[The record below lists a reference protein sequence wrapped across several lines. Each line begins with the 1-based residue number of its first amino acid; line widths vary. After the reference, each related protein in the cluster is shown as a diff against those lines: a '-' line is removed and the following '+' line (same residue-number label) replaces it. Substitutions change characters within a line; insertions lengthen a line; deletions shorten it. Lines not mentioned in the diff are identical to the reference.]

1 MPELRQISHFDDLEW
16 IRKSKKLLNALNIGF
31 LLQDMDD
38 NILEANEALLKMN
51 GRSREEFVGHHVS
64 EFYDEKE
71 YKTLRT
77 GDLMQIDSEYYQ
89 AEYFIRNKN
98 GAKIPVLFIVSI
110 NKNER
115 GEPISENVLVLDISK
130 QKQFQARL
138 KAANK
143 ELTAV
148 NEALRLNQE
157 SLQNEKTKLET
168 ILFGIG
174 DSVSVFDING
184 RRLLSNPQAHGIHK
198 KKRSVMPLEACRDEI
213 VTLGN
218 GKKQRHFEATVKE
231 VKDSRGETF
240 AYVEILK
247 ETTDL
252 FALRARE
259 QELQLIKRQL
269 RQKEVA
275 SEILSTSPAMHKCI
289 NAALLCADMEST
301 VLITG
306 ETGVGKNMIAAAIH
320 NHGIRRNRPF
330 VQVNCG
336 ALPENLIE
344 SELFGH
350 VRGSFSGAVS
360 DNIGLFRT
368 ADSGTLFLDEVGDLG
383 MPLQV
388 KLLHAIQDRE
398 IRPVGSSRTYKVDVR
413 LVCATNRDLKGLVEN
428 GLFRQDLYYRLAVI
442 PLMIPPLRERGQD
455 ILLLANHFIVKHS
468 KKGRRKK
475 TGFHHDTQKI
485 LLDYHWPGNVRE
497 LENVI
502 EYALAMSPG
511 PLILP
516 EHLPVFLLTGAKD
529 TPPHEP
535 EKVAASVVLP
545 DVHHDSLAESEKEAI
560 LNALWRCKFNQ
571 TRAAKELGI
580 SRITLWRKMS
590 KYRDLC

>member
-1 MPELRQISHFDDLEW
+1 MI
-16 IRKSKKLLNALNIGF
+16 
-31 LLQDMDD
+31 
-38 NILEANEALLKMN
+38 
-51 GRSREEFVGHHVS
+51 
-64 EFYDEKE
+64 
-71 YKTLRT
+71 
-77 GDLMQIDSEYYQ
+77 
-89 AEYFIRNKN
+89 
-98 GAKIPVLFIVSI
+98 IVSI

-320 NHGIRRNRPF
+320 NHSIRRNRPF

-442 PLMIPPLRERGQD
+442 PLLIPPLRERGQD
-455 ILLLANHFIVKHS
+455 ILLLANHFIV
-468 KKGRRKK
+468 
-475 TGFHHDTQKI
+475 
-485 LLDYHWPGNVRE
+485 
-497 LENVI
+497 
-502 EYALAMSPG
+502 
-511 PLILP
+511 
-516 EHLPVFLLTGAKD
+516 
-529 TPPHEP
+529 
-535 EKVAASVVLP
+535 
-545 DVHHDSLAESEKEAI
+545 
-560 LNALWRCKFNQ
+560 
-571 TRAAKELGI
+571 
-580 SRITLWRKMS
+580 
-590 KYRDLC
+590 

>member
-1 MPELRQISHFDDLEW
+1 MAGQRQTYHLDDLEW

-38 NILEANEALLKMN
+38 NILEANEALFKMN
-51 GRSREEFVGHHVS
+51 GRSREEFIGHHVS
-64 EFYDEKE
+64 EFYSEKE
-71 YKTLRT
+71 YKTLRA

-89 AEYFIRNKN
+89 GEYFIYNKD
-98 GAKIPVLFIVSI
+98 GTRIPVLFIVSI
-110 NKNER
+110 NKNEL
-115 GEPISENVLVLDISK
+115 GEPVSENVLVLDISK

-138 KAANK
+138 KEANK

-148 NEALRLNQE
+148 NEALRMHQD
-157 SLQNEKTKLET
+157 SLQNEKMKLEA

-184 RRLLSNPQAHGIHK
+184 RHLLSNPQAHGIHK
-198 KKRSVMPLEACRDEI
+198 KKRSVIPLEACRDQI
-213 VTLGN
+213 VTLGRGN
-218 GKKQRHFEATVKE
+218 KQRHFEATVKE
-231 VKDSRGETF
+231 VKDSQGETF
-240 AYVEILK
+240 AFVEILK
-247 ETTDL
+247 ETTDQV
-252 FALRARE
+252 ALRARE
-259 QELQLIKRQL
+259 QELQLIKRRL
-269 RQKEVA
+269 RQKTLA
-275 SEILSTSPAMHKCI
+275 SEILSTNPGMHKCI
-289 NAALLCADMEST
+289 NAALLCADLEST

-320 NHGIRRNRPF
+320 NHSGRRNRPF

-368 ADSGTLFLDEVGDLG
+368 ADGGTLFLDEVGDLG

-398 IRPVGSSRTYKVDVR
+398 IRPVGSNRTYKVDVR
-413 LVCATNRDLKGLVEN
+413 LVCATNRNLKGLVEK

-455 ILLLANHFIVKHS
+455 ILLLANHFLGKHS
-468 KKGRRKK
+468 RKSRQK
-475 TGFHHDTQKI
+475 TGFHHDTQRI
-485 LLDYHWPGNVRE
+485 LLEYHWPGNVRE

-502 EYALAMSPG
+502 EYALAMSSG
-511 PLILP
+511 PMILP
-516 EHLPVFLLTGAKD
+516 ENLPVFLLTVPEAVS
-529 TPPHEP
+529 PREP
-535 EKVAASVVLP
+535 EKEPANNAIVP
-545 DVHHDSLAESEKEAI
+545 DEHHDSLAEAEKEAI
-560 LNALWRCKFNQ
+560 LDALWRCKFNQ
-571 TRAAKELGI
+571 SRAAKELGI
-580 SRITLWRKMS
+580 SRVTLWRKMS
-590 KYRDLC
+590 RYRDLQ

>member
-1 MPELRQISHFDDLEW
+1 MTGQRQISHLDNLEW

-38 NILEANEALLKMN
+38 NILEVNEALLKMS
-51 GRSREEFVGHHVS
+51 GRNREEFIGHNVS
-64 EFYDEKE
+64 QFYSEKE
-71 YKTLRT
+71 YKALRT
-77 GDLMQIDSEYYQ
+77 GDLLQIDSEYYQ
-89 AEYFIRNKN
+89 GEYFIYNKD
-98 GAKIPVLFIVSI
+98 GTRIPVLFIVSI
-110 NKNER
+110 NKNEL
-115 GEPISENVLVLDISK
+115 GEPVSENVLVLDISK

-138 KAANK
+138 KEANK

-148 NEALRLNQE
+148 NEALRMHQD
-157 SLQNEKTKLET
+157 SLQNEKMKLEA

-184 RRLLSNPQAHGIHK
+184 RHLLSNPQAHGIHK
-198 KKRSVMPLEACRDEI
+198 KKRSVIPLEACRDQI
-213 VTLGN
+213 VTLGRGN
-218 GKKQRHFEATVKE
+218 KQRHFEATVKE
-231 VKDSRGETF
+231 VKDSQGETF
-240 AYVEILK
+240 AFVEILK
-247 ETTDL
+247 ETTDQV
-252 FALRARE
+252 ALRARE

-269 RQKEVA
+269 RQKTLA
-275 SEILSTSPAMHKCI
+275 SEILSTSPAMDKCI
-289 NAALLCADMEST
+289 NAALLCADLEST

-306 ETGVGKNMIAAAIH
+306 ETGVGKNMVAAAIH
-320 NHGIRRNRPF
+320 NHSGRRNRPF

-368 ADSGTLFLDEVGDLG
+368 ADGGTLFLDEVGDLG

-398 IRPVGSSRTYKVDVR
+398 IRPVGSNRTYKIDVR
-413 LVCATNRDLKGLVEN
+413 LVCATNRNLKGLVEK

-442 PLMIPPLRERGQD
+442 PLMIPPLRERRQD
-455 ILLLANHFIVKHS
+455 ILLLANHFIGKHS
-468 KKGRRKK
+468 KKSRQK
-475 TGFHHDTQKI
+475 TGFHHDTQRI
-485 LLDYHWPGNVRE
+485 LLEYHWPGNVRE

-516 EHLPVFLLTGAKD
+516 EHLPVFLLTVPEAVSPRD
-529 TPPHEP
+529 P
-535 EKVAASVVLP
+535 EKEPAHNVIEP
-545 DVHHDSLAESEKEAI
+545 DEHHDSLAESEKEAI
-560 LNALWRCKFNQ
+560 LDALWRCKFNQ
-571 TRAAKELGI
+571 SRAAKELGI
-580 SRITLWRKMS
+580 SRVTLWRKMS
-590 KYRDLC
+590 RYRDLQ

>member
-1 MPELRQISHFDDLEW
+1 MTGQRQISHLDNLEW

-38 NILEANEALLKMN
+38 NILEVNEALLKMS
-51 GRSREEFVGHHVS
+51 GRNREEFIGHNVS
-64 EFYDEKE
+64 QFYSEKE
-71 YKTLRT
+71 YKALRT
-77 GDLMQIDSEYYQ
+77 GDLLQIDSEYYQ
-89 AEYFIRNKN
+89 GEYFIYNKD
-98 GAKIPVLFIVSI
+98 GTRIPVLFIVSI
-110 NKNER
+110 NKNEL
-115 GEPISENVLVLDISK
+115 GEPVSENVLVLDISK

-148 NEALRLNQE
+148 NEALRLHQE
-157 SLQNEKTKLET
+157 SLQNEKTKLEA

-184 RRLLSNPQAHGIHK
+184 RHLLSNPQAHGIHK
-198 KKRSVMPLEACRDEI
+198 KKRSVMPLEACRDQI
-213 VTLGN
+213 VTLGR

-240 AYVEILK
+240 AFVEILK
-247 ETTDL
+247 ETTDQV
-252 FALRARE
+252 ALRARE

-269 RQKEVA
+269 RQKTLA
-275 SEILSTSPAMHKCI
+275 SEILSTSPAMDKCI
-289 NAALLCADMEST
+289 NAALLCADLEST

-306 ETGVGKNMIAAAIH
+306 ETGVGKNMVAAAIH
-320 NHGIRRNRPF
+320 NHSGRRNRPF

-368 ADSGTLFLDEVGDLG
+368 ADGGTLFLDEVGDLG

-398 IRPVGSSRTYKVDVR
+398 IRPVGSNRTYKIDVR
-413 LVCATNRDLKGLVEN
+413 LVCATNRNLKGLVEK

-442 PLMIPPLRERGQD
+442 PLMIPPLRERRQD
-455 ILLLANHFIVKHS
+455 ILLLANHFIGKHS
-468 KKGRRKK
+468 KKSRQK
-475 TGFHHDTQKI
+475 TGFHHDTQRI
-485 LLDYHWPGNVRE
+485 LLEYHWPGNVRE

-516 EHLPVFLLTGAKD
+516 EHLPVFLLTVPEAVSPRD
-529 TPPHEP
+529 P
-535 EKVAASVVLP
+535 EKEPAHNVIEP
-545 DVHHDSLAESEKEAI
+545 DEHHDSLAESEKEAI
-560 LNALWRCKFNQ
+560 LDALWRCKFNQ
-571 TRAAKELGI
+571 SRAAKELGI
-580 SRITLWRKMS
+580 SRVTLWRKMS
-590 KYRDLC
+590 RYRDLQ

>member
-1 MPELRQISHFDDLEW
+1 MAGQRQTYHLDDLEW

-38 NILEANEALLKMN
+38 NILEANEALFKMN
-51 GRSREEFVGHHVS
+51 GRSREEFIGHHVS
-64 EFYDEKE
+64 EFYSEKE
-71 YKTLRT
+71 YKTLRA

-89 AEYFIRNKN
+89 GEYFIYNKD
-98 GAKIPVLFIVSI
+98 GTRIPVLFIVSI
-110 NKNER
+110 NKNEL
-115 GEPISENVLVLDISK
+115 GEPVSENVLVLDISK

-138 KAANK
+138 KEANK

-148 NEALRLNQE
+148 NEALRMHQD
-157 SLQNEKTKLET
+157 SLQNEKMKLEA

-184 RRLLSNPQAHGIHK
+184 RHLLSNPQAHGIHK
-198 KKRSVMPLEACRDEI
+198 KKRSVIPLEACRDQI
-213 VTLGN
+213 VTLGRGN
-218 GKKQRHFEATVKE
+218 KQRHFEATVKE
-231 VKDSRGETF
+231 VKDSQGETF
-240 AYVEILK
+240 AFVEILK
-247 ETTDL
+247 ETTDQV
-252 FALRARE
+252 ALRARE

-269 RQKEVA
+269 RQKTLA
-275 SEILSTSPAMHKCI
+275 SEILSTSPAMDKCI
-289 NAALLCADMEST
+289 NAALLCADLEST

-306 ETGVGKNMIAAAIH
+306 ATGVGKNMVAAAIPTH
-320 NHGIRRNRPF
+320 SGRRNRPF

-368 ADSGTLFLDEVGDLG
+368 ADGGTLFLYEVGDLG

-398 IRPVGSSRTYKVDVR
+398 IRPVGSNRTYKIDVR
-413 LVCATNRDLKGLVEN
+413 LVCATNRNLKGLVEK

-442 PLMIPPLRERGQD
+442 PLMIPPLRERRQD
-455 ILLLANHFIVKHS
+455 ILLLANHFIGKHS
-468 KKGRRKK
+468 KKSRQK
-475 TGFHHDTQKI
+475 TGFHHDTQRI
-485 LLDYHWPGNVRE
+485 LLEYHWPGNVRE

-516 EHLPVFLLTGAKD
+516 EHLPVFLLTVPEAVSPRD
-529 TPPHEP
+529 P
-535 EKVAASVVLP
+535 EKEPAHNVIEP
-545 DVHHDSLAESEKEAI
+545 DEHHDSLAESEKEAI
-560 LNALWRCKFNQ
+560 LDALWRCKFNQ
-571 TRAAKELGI
+571 SRAAKELGI
-580 SRITLWRKMS
+580 SRVTLWRKMS
-590 KYRDLC
+590 RYRDLQ

>member
-1 MPELRQISHFDDLEW
+1 MTGQRQISHLDNLEW

-38 NILEANEALLKMN
+38 NILEVNEALLKMS
-51 GRSREEFVGHHVS
+51 GRNREEFIGHNVS
-64 EFYDEKE
+64 QFYSEKE
-71 YKTLRT
+71 YKALRT
-77 GDLMQIDSEYYQ
+77 GDLLQIDSEYYQ
-89 AEYFIRNKN
+89 GEYFIYNKD
-98 GAKIPVLFIVSI
+98 GTRIPVLFIVSI
-110 NKNER
+110 NKNEL
-115 GEPISENVLVLDISK
+115 GEPVSENVLVLDISK

-148 NEALRLNQE
+148 NEALRLHQE
-157 SLQNEKTKLET
+157 SLQNEKTKLEA

-184 RRLLSNPQAHGIHK
+184 RHLLSNPQAHGIHK
-198 KKRSVMPLEACRDEI
+198 KKRSVMPLEACRDQI
-213 VTLGN
+213 VTLGR

-240 AYVEILK
+240 AFVEILK
-247 ETTDL
+247 ETTDQV
-252 FALRARE
+252 ALRARE
-259 QELQLIKRQL
+259 QELQLIKRRL
-269 RQKEVA
+269 RQKTLA
-275 SEILSTSPAMHKCI
+275 SEILSTNPGMHKCI
-289 NAALLCADMEST
+289 NAALLCADLEST

-320 NHGIRRNRPF
+320 NHSGRRNRPF

-368 ADSGTLFLDEVGDLG
+368 ADGGTLFLDEVGDLG

-398 IRPVGSSRTYKVDVR
+398 IRPVGSNRTYKIDVR
-413 LVCATNRDLKGLVEN
+413 LVCATNRNLKGLVEK

-442 PLMIPPLRERGQD
+442 PLMIPPLRERRQD
-455 ILLLANHFIVKHS
+455 ILLLANHFIGKHS
-468 KKGRRKK
+468 KKSRQK
-475 TGFHHDTQKI
+475 TGFHHDTQRI
-485 LLDYHWPGNVRE
+485 LLEYHWPGNVRE

-516 EHLPVFLLTGAKD
+516 EHLPVFLLTVPEAVSPRD
-529 TPPHEP
+529 P
-535 EKVAASVVLP
+535 EKEPAHNVIEP
-545 DVHHDSLAESEKEAI
+545 DEHHDSLAESEKEAI
-560 LNALWRCKFNQ
+560 LDALWRCKFNQ
-571 TRAAKELGI
+571 SRAAKELGI
-580 SRITLWRKMS
+580 SRVTLWRKMS
-590 KYRDLC
+590 RYRDLQ

>member
-1 MPELRQISHFDDLEW
+1 
-16 IRKSKKLLNALNIGF
+16 
-31 LLQDMDD
+31 
-38 NILEANEALLKMN
+38 
-51 GRSREEFVGHHVS
+51 
-64 EFYDEKE
+64 
-71 YKTLRT
+71 
-77 GDLMQIDSEYYQ
+77 
-89 AEYFIRNKN
+89 
-98 GAKIPVLFIVSI
+98 VLFIVSI
-110 NKNER
+110 NKNEL
-115 GEPISENVLVLDISK
+115 GEPVSENVLVLDISK

-148 NEALRLNQE
+148 NEALRLHQE
-157 SLQNEKTKLET
+157 SLQNEKTKLEA

-184 RRLLSNPQAHGIHK
+184 RHLLSNPQAHGIHK
-198 KKRSVMPLEACRDEI
+198 KKRSVMPLEACRDQI
-213 VTLGN
+213 VTLGR

-240 AYVEILK
+240 AFVEILK
-247 ETTDL
+247 ETTDQV
-252 FALRARE
+252 ALRARE
-259 QELQLIKRQL
+259 QELQLIKRRL
-269 RQKEVA
+269 RQKTLA
-275 SEILSTSPAMHKCI
+275 SEILSTNPGMHKCI
-289 NAALLCADMEST
+289 NAALLCADLEST

-320 NHGIRRNRPF
+320 NHSGRRNRPF

-368 ADSGTLFLDEVGDLG
+368 ADGGTLFLDEVGDLG

-398 IRPVGSSRTYKVDVR
+398 IRPVGSNRTYKIDVR
-413 LVCATNRDLKGLVEN
+413 LVCATNRNLKGLVEK

-442 PLMIPPLRERGQD
+442 PLMIPPLRERRQD
-455 ILLLANHFIVKHS
+455 ILLLANHFIGKHS
-468 KKGRRKK
+468 KKSRQK
-475 TGFHHDTQKI
+475 TGFHHDTQRI
-485 LLDYHWPGNVRE
+485 LLEYHWPGNVRE

-516 EHLPVFLLTGAKD
+516 EHLPVFLLTVPEAVSPRD
-529 TPPHEP
+529 P
-535 EKVAASVVLP
+535 EKEPAHNVIEP
-545 DVHHDSLAESEKEAI
+545 DEHHDSLAESEKEAI
-560 LNALWRCKFNQ
+560 LDALWRCKFNQ
-571 TRAAKELGI
+571 SRAAKELGI
-580 SRITLWRKMS
+580 SRVTLWRKMS
-590 KYRDLC
+590 RYRDLQ